1 MSAFEIAIMIAVA
14 ALATMAT
21 RFAAFWLFGA
31 RAVPPFVTYLG
42 RVLPPAVMAMLIVFC
57 LKDTAVT
64 RAPYGLPECLGLA
77 ITVGLYRWRQN
88 VLLAVLGGTVAYMGL
103 LRGVAWLV

>member
-57 LKDTAVT
+57 LKDTPVT
-64 RAPYGLPECLGLA
+64 RAPYGLPECLGVA
-77 ITVGLYRWRQN
+77 ITAGLYRWRGN
-88 VLLAVLGGTVAYMGL
+88 VLIAVLGGTAAYMGL
-103 LRGVAWLV
+103 LRGLALLG

>member
-1 MSAFEIAIMIAVA
+1 MSAFETAIMIAVA

-21 RFAAFWLFGA
+21 RFAAFWFFGA

-57 LKDTAVT
+57 LKDTPMT
-64 RAPYGLPECLGLA
+64 RAPHGLPECLGVA
-77 ITVGLYRWRQN
+77 ITVGLYRWRRN

-103 LRGVAWLV
+103 LRGVTALV